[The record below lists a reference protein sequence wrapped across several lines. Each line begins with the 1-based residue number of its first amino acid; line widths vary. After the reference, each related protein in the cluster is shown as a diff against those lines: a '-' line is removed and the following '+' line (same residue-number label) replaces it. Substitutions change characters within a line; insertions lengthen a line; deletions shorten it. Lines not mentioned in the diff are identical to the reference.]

1 VTDVEGYF
9 TGISHQSDD
18 RSLIYVAPF
27 GLIEHDLSLNSSFP
41 WLENSDV
48 AEYDTGV
55 SGSRIVATWGTDRD
69 SGWILTDRG
78 ELVQYHP
85 PYSNAIGGVLEV
97 WILIAIPAVT
107 LLVLLSFALS
117 LSPGLQQRFTLR
129 FGTVEEKRAARRE
142 ARRKKGR

>member
-1 VTDVEGYF
+1 MTGAEGYF

-18 RSLIYVAPF
+18 RSLIYMSPF
-27 GLIEHDLSLNSSFP
+27 GLIEHDLGLNSSFP
-41 WLENSDV
+41 WLENSDAV
-48 AEYDTGV
+48 EYDMDV

-78 ELVQYHP
+78 ELVHYHP

-97 WILIAIPAVT
+97 WVLIAIPTVT

-129 FGTVEEKRAARRE
+129 FGTAGEKRTARRE